1 MNENN
6 MIYKEGDLVK
16 VRTNKCNIHLME
28 MFGHCQFNPDE
39 ITHGE
44 YIALIT
50 TVIGNG
56 GKYSVTIFAPHGECY
71 HVIDYNE
78 IMGPS
83 CIDDLPEEKRELA
96 QWKNPV
102 EKISY
107 VASGHDMPSGLSPT
121 TKRISLAIASVNN
134 LYSDGK
140 IRVVEMSPRQSF
152 LRAAIYK
159 SLADDLAQANLSVE
173 RQKELEERKEHLI
186 RWANTL
192 HFEEHYEYHIGF
204 DKSDGEAYEEPYDM
218 VYYVV
223 AVNQDATKAFVM
235 ETRDDQNCFFNYLG
249 PDFKNLYL
257 EASIFHN
264 ECTKK

>member
-1 MNENN
+1 MA
-6 MIYKEGDLVK
+6 YKEGDLVK

-50 TVIGNG
+50 AVIGNG

-71 HVIDYNE
+71 HVIDKDE
-78 IMGPS
+78 ILGLS
-83 CIDDLPEEKRELA
+83 SIDELPDDKRELA
-96 QWKNPV
+96 KRKSPI
-102 EKISY
+102 EDILYIS
-107 VASGHDMPSGLSPT
+107 SEHDIPNGLSPT
-121 TKRISLAIASVNN
+121 TKGLSLAIVAVNN
-134 LYSDGK
+134 LHSGGK

-173 RQKELEERKEHLI
+173 RQKELEERKEYLI
-186 RWANTL
+186 RWANCL
-192 HFEEHYEYHIGF
+192 HFEEHYEYHIGI
-204 DKSDGEAYEEPYDM
+204 DKSDGDVYDEPKEM
-218 VYYVV
+218 SYYIV
-223 AVNQDATKAFVM
+223 AVNEDSTKAFVM

-257 EASIFHN
+257 EANIFRN
-264 ECTKK
+264 ECDKK